1 MRKDFQVGMLKVS
14 SFSDKAEMGKN
25 IAKECSD
32 IIRKVYGDKGEANI
46 IFASS
51 PSQIE
56 LLNGLCQEDIDWQ
69 KVNAFHMDE
78 YIGLTIEHPGSFA
91 NYIRDNFFKKIK
103 LKRVF
108 YLDGTAV
115 DRTAECR
122 RYEELLFKFPTDITF
137 AGIGE
142 NGHMAFNDPGIA
154 DFFEKPLVKINSS
167 LDAVCRQQQ
176 INDGWFKTLDEV
188 PDSAYTVTFYG
199 LLRAQYVIATVP
211 GKTKAAIVKDCLE
224 GPICLDIPASII
236 RLHRNAR
243 MFIDADSAAG
253 LSSI

>member
-1 MRKDFQVGMLKVS
+1 MLKVS
-14 SFSDKAEMGKN
+14 RFSDKAEMGKN
-25 IAKECSD
+25 IAGECAD

-91 NYIRDNFFKKIK
+91 NYIRDNFFKKIN
-103 LKRVF
+103 LKNIF
-108 YLDGTAV
+108 YLDGTAA
-115 DRTAECR
+115 DREAECR
-122 RYEELLFKFPTDITF
+122 RYEQLLLKFPTDITF

-154 DFFEKPLVKINSS
+154 DFFEKSLVKINSS

-176 INDGWFKTLDEV
+176 INDGWFKTLGEV

-224 GPICLDIPASII
+224 GPICLDIPSSVI

-253 LSSI
+253 LTSL